1 MCIVYSST
9 AEDIASDGLRN
20 LMVKNY
26 TKTTIQLYKREALV
40 SFEDG
45 EGKRLVSSIEAGNKI
60 EVVLVLENNCIV
72 KKTAIYLIYDEP
84 IDETMEQSR

>member
-45 EGKRLVSSIEAGNKI
+45 EGQRLVSSIEAGNKM

-72 KKTAIYLIYDEP
+72 KKTAIYLIYDET
-84 IDETMEQSR
+84 IGETMEQSR